1 MMKVSLLITLTNWTY
16 KEITYK
22 EVKFM
27 LRQMVKDGMTMKK
40 IRNHLLDL
48 GYDENEVAHIMKN
61 QYVAIIS

>member
-1 MMKVSLLITLTNWTY
+1 MMKVILLITLTNWTY

-27 LRQMVKDGMTMKK
+27 LRQMIKDGMTMKK

-61 QYVAIIS
+61 QYVAILK